1 MIIGA
6 HHTNKVE
13 TAIVW
18 RQGQI
23 LRGGD
28 DTRLHVAAVES
39 HVFVSSYV
47 KRCLLRALSLRRSPR
62 RFFRSLV
69 ETKLRPM
76 LRPN

>member
-13 TAIVW
+13 TAIVG

-39 HVFVSSYV
+39 HLLVTFFV
-47 KRCLLRALSLRRSPR
+47 KRCQLIAHSVRRSPR
-62 RFFRSLV
+62 RFVRSPV
-69 ETKLRPM
+69 ETQLRPC
-76 LRPN
+76 